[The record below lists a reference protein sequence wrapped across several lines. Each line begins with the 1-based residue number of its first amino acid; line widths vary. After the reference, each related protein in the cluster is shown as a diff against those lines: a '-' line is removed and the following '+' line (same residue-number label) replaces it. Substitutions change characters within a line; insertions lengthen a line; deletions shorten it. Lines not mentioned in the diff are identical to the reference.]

1 VKRID
6 GGIEF
11 TKFTTNFNQIKE
23 MQLSKIAG
31 LLEAFKAYLDTS
43 DAQDW
48 LFLWE
53 TQERFQQRWHPDSP
67 DFGDMY
73 NQALDNSVT
82 RRLWNA
88 EHYFP
93 KKMMAEFIRID
104 ADFVRRMFQDLFT
117 ESREIEGRLGR
128 FVYHCD
134 QLLEVYKDQYK
145 KAPYSSHYH
154 DDQYFMVS
162 LYLSM
167 RYPEIYAPYPH
178 DAFVALLKTVGSTDI
193 PKVTD
198 PIRYFKVAK
207 TLYQMMKKDERLMAL
222 HEDRLNPAVH
232 YQGDSLMLIY
242 ECCQW
247 NMQQTTR

>member
-6 GGIEF
+6 GGVEF
-11 TKFTTNFNQIKE
+11 AKFTTILNQIKE

-31 LLEAFKAYLDTS
+31 LLEAFSAYLATS

-53 TQERFQQRWHPDSP
+53 TQARFQQRWHPDSP

-73 NQALDNSVT
+73 RQALDNSVT

-93 KKMMAEFIRID
+93 KKMMEEFIRID
-104 ADFVRRMFQDLFT
+104 ADFVRNMFQDLLS
-117 ESREIEGRLGR
+117 ESKQIEGRLGR

-134 QLLEVYKDQYK
+134 QLLEVYIDQYK

-178 DAFVALLKTVGSTDI
+178 DTFVALLKTVGSTDI
-193 PKVTD
+193 PKVQD

-222 HEDRLNPAVH
+222 HKDRLNPAIH
-232 YQGDSLMLIY
+232 YQGESLMLIY

-247 NMQQTTR
+247 NMQRTTR